1 VPDETVRCARHVV
14 TEITRTVEAARLIRQ
29 GRWPV
34 VGELMYAS
42 HTSLRDDFEVSCPE
56 LDALVEIAHA
66 LGEAGGV
73 YGCRIT
79 GGGFGGC
86 TVSLVKTAAVEAIA
100 GTIQRSYHRETGID
114 AAMFISRPVEGA
126 AILGAE
132 RP

>member
-1 VPDETVRCARHVV
+1 VV

-29 GRWPV
+29 GRWAV

-42 HTSLRDDFEVSCPE
+42 HASLRDDFEVSCPE
-56 LDALVEIAHA
+56 LDALVEIGRA

-73 YGCRIT
+73 YGCRMT

-100 GTIQRSYHRETGID
+100 GTIQRSYRRETGID

-126 AILGAE
+126 AILPGE